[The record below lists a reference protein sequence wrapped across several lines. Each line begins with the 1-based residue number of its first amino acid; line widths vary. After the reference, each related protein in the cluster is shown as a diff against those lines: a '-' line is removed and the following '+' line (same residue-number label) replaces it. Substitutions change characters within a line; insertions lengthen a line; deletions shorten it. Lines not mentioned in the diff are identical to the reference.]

1 MDLLH
6 SQFLTVEY
14 VLVLNKEANKN
25 ADNNVQTS
33 SMNVIL
39 YTIITIVCAGALGY
53 IIKNKNKEI
62 A

>member
-1 MDLLH
+1 MAA
-6 SQFLTVEY
+6 
-14 VLVLNKEANKN
+14 LNKEANKN